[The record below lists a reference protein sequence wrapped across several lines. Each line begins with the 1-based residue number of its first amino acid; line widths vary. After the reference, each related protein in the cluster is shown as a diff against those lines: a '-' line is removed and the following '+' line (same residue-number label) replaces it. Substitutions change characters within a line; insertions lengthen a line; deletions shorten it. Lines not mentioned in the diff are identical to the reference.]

1 MKIIQS
7 FFCLLAIPVLSI
19 LYVGL
24 MASALISILAGILRT
39 FGLDKIE
46 MSIWQDVNIPVP
58 LSIPFSLIVSIL
70 LFFSSLYVKRSMTF
84 CISKLRY

>member
-1 MKIIQS
+1 MKIIQA

-24 MASALISILAGILRT
+24 MASALISISAGILRT